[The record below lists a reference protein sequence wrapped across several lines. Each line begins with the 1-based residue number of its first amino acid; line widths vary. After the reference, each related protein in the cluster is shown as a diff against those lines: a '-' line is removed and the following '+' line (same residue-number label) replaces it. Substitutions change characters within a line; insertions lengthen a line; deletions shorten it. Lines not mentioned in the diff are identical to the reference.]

1 MDTLSIKGMHF
12 HAFHGVD
19 DYEKEHGNDFEV
31 DVTLLTDLTAA
42 AKSDRISDAPNYA
55 KIHQLTSEVMAGESV
70 NLIEHLAFLIGS
82 KIEKEFEDVTEFEVK
97 VRKLNPPVHQKTK
110 FTEASLSWPR

>member
-19 DYEKEHGNDFEV
+19 NYEKEHGNDFEV
-31 DVTLLTDLTAA
+31 DVILKTDLTAA
-42 AKSDRISDAPNYA
+42 AKSDRISNAPNYA
-55 KIHQLTSEVMAGESV
+55 RIHQLTSEVMAGKSV

-82 KIEKEFEDVTEFEVK
+82 KIEEEFGEVSGFEVK

-110 FTEASLSWPR
+110 YTEASLSWPR